1 MSKKEKPPFVL
12 DGDVIAPREK
22 RERYRIY
29 RVKDGGAPELVA
41 TCRTQGSIG
50 VTLCTLGA
58 EGEFLDYCVGVL
70 DGMDHK
76 DSSGEWIG
84 KWLILPWQ
92 EDKHEIW
99 NLPEETVQL
108 MTLLGLARRGEDGI
122 HEFTEKG
129 DKWMN
134 DWCAQAIKEFSPR
147 EIEAAKK
154 RIEKGEAS

>member
-1 MSKKEKPPFVL
+1 MTKTPEPEFVL
-12 DGDVIAPREK
+12 DGDVIAPRRK
-22 RERYRIY
+22 KERYRIY
-29 RVKDGGAPELVA
+29 RVKDGGAPELIA
-41 TCRTQGSIG
+41 TCRTKGSVG

-76 DSSGEWIG
+76 DSAGEWIG

-99 NLPEETVQL
+99 DIPEDTIRDMET
-108 MTLLGLARRGEDGI
+108 LGFARRGGDGI

-129 DKWMN
+129 NKWL
-134 DWCAQAIKEFSPR
+134 QERLR
-147 EIEAAKK
+147 EEKK
-154 RIEKGEAS
+154 